1 MRFEQLPRWAQVEA
15 KECIEPYYKGDPDGL
30 QAYLDDKEDFQLE
43 DISEEQDG
51 SAWTVIW

>member
-15 KECIEPYYKGDPDGL
+15 RECIEPYYKGDPECL

-51 SAWTVIW
+51 SVWTVIW